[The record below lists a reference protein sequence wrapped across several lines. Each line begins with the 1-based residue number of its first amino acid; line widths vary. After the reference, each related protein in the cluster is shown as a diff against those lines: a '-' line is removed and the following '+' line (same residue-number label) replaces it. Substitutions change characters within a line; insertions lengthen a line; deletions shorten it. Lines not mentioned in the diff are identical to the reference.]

1 MRVLIVVLIS
11 ALCAIQ
17 SYGDAQTMIK
27 QRAKDLRDS
36 GGSPPPSRQTQRPVR
51 PSQQNQKLSPAE
63 ENAVQVLFSE
73 LQKIKSENETTK
85 VQIENIQKKISSS
98 INIATKPE
106 PSDLEKLTSAII
118 VVWKKQNLN
127 DDAAKQVLR
136 YIIIV
141 LNGTNL
147 LSQSVDAIT
156 YNIEKQFVSAGV
168 NQEEAK
174 KVRTILKEISLKL
187 RNQ

>member
-1 MRVLIVVLIS
+1 MRILIVMLIS
-11 ALCAIQ
+11 AFCAIQ

-36 GGSPPPSRQTQRPVR
+36 GGSPLPSRQTQRPVQ
-51 PSQQNQKLSPAE
+51 PSQQNQKLSPAQ
-63 ENAVQVLFSE
+63 ENTVQILFNE

-85 VQIENIQKKISSS
+85 DEIENIQKNISSS
-98 INIATKPE
+98 ISIATKPG
-106 PSDLEKLTSAII
+106 PSDLEKLTTAII

-147 LSQSVDAIT
+147 SSQSVDAIT
-156 YNIEKQFVSAGV
+156 YNIEKQFVSADV

-174 KVRTILKEISLKL
+174 KVRTILKDISSKL
-187 RNQ
+187 RN

>member
-1 MRVLIVVLIS
+1 MRILIIMLIS

-27 QRAKDLRDS
+27 QKAKDLRDS
-36 GGSPPPSRQTQRPVR
+36 GGSPPPSRQTQRPVQ
-51 PSQQNQKLSPAE
+51 PSQQNQKLSPTQ
-63 ENAVQVLFSE
+63 ENAVQILFNE

-85 VQIENIQKKISSS
+85 DEIENIQKKISSS
-98 INIATKPE
+98 ISIATKPG
-106 PSDLEKLTSAII
+106 PSDLEKLTTAII
-118 VVWKKQNLN
+118 DVWKKQNLN

-136 YIIIV
+136 YIIVV

-147 LSQSVDAIT
+147 STQSVDAIT

-174 KVRTILKEISLKL
+174 KVRTILKDISSKL
-187 RNQ
+187 RN